1 MKKRRMT
8 VWAMLTAFA
17 VATSAVGQIALDG
30 LVGYWPLDPANFDG
44 KEARDVIGENHG
56 VVNGNVN
63 DVAGKV
69 GGAGEFD
76 GESPIEIEGTE
87 ALNFAG
93 KDAISV
99 SAWVNADSD
108 EPVVGVVGI
117 CCGTI
122 VAQRDA
128 QGWAFRYDGRN
139 AGQEMEFIVHAGGW
153 QGDGG
158 FGVEKLEV
166 GVWRHLTA
174 SMGGGV
180 MKLYLDGEFQKELD
194 VAAPIG
200 SNGPETEI
208 GHAQDGGF
216 VGKID
221 EVMIYNRALTDDEVK
236 QNFNAQGL
244 SVDAAGKAA
253 ARWAELK
260 AALY

>member
-1 MKKRRMT
+1 MKRGMMI
-8 VWAMLTAFA
+8 WAMLAAFA
-17 VATSAVGQIALDG
+17 AAASAVGQVALDG
-30 LVGYWPLDPANFDG
+30 LVGYWPLDPANFG
-44 KEARDVIGENHG
+44 EDVIGENHG
-56 VVNGNVN
+56 VVNNNVKE
-63 DVAGKV
+63 VAGKV

-76 GESPIEIEGTE
+76 GQSPIEIEGTD

-93 KDAISV
+93 KEAFSV
-99 SAWVNADSD
+99 SAWINPESD
-108 EPVVGVVGI
+108 EPVVGVVAG

-128 QGWAFRYDGRN
+128 GGWALRYDGRN
-139 AGQEMEFIVHAGGW
+139 AGQEMEFIVNAGGW

-158 FGVEKLEV
+158 FGVEKLQEN
-166 GVWRHLTA
+166 VWRHLT
-174 SMGGGV
+174 GTLGDGV
-180 MKLYLDGEFQKELD
+180 MKLYLDGEFQKEMN

-200 SNGPETEI
+200 SNRSETEI

-221 EVMIYNRALTDDEVK
+221 EVMIYNRALTEDEVK

-260 AALY
+260 TALH

>member
-1 MKKRRMT
+1 MKRGMM
-8 VWAMLTAFA
+8 VWTMLIAFA
-17 VATSAVGQIALDG
+17 AATNAAGQVVLDG

-44 KEARDVIGENHG
+44 KDARDVIGENHG
-56 VVNGNVN
+56 VVNGNVKE
-63 DVAGKV
+63 VAGKV

-76 GESPIEIEGTE
+76 GQSPIEIEGTE

-93 KDAISV
+93 KDAFSV
-99 SAWVNADSD
+99 SAWVNAASD
-108 EPVVGVVGI
+108 NRVVGVVAS
-117 CCGTI
+117 CCGTV

-128 QGWAFRYDGRN
+128 GGWALRFDGRN
-139 AGQEMEFIVHAGGW
+139 AGQEMEFIVNAGGW

-158 FGVEKLEV
+158 FGVEKLEAQ
-166 GVWRHLTA
+166 VWRHLT
-174 SMGGGV
+174 GTLGDGV
-180 MKLYLDGEFQKELD
+180 MKLYLDGEFQKEMN
-194 VAAPIG
+194 VGAPIG
-200 SNGPETEI
+200 SNSPETEI
-208 GHAQDGGF
+208 GNAAADGGF

-260 AALY
+260 SALN